1 MERRVLL
8 ETLASQ
14 LPPETI
20 KFSSKLKTIQSNANG
35 DTQLELEDRSKLLA
49 KVLFLSSKMTRNYM
63 IWLICL
69 MYVFWQIVIGCD
81 GIRSKVATWMG
92 FGEPKYVGH
101 CAFRGLGYYPEGQP
115 SQKKVNYIYGRGLRA
130 GYVHVSSIKVY
141 WFICFNSPSLGIQY
155 WYFSF
160 CIITILFYYVCQ
172 SLLYY
177 VCAWIRPTSNNW
189 LSIYASHCWTISS
202 AFLRKSKK
210 KIAFQ

>member
-1 MERRVLL
+1 MVWLSWVTKACLKYSQEVRAVERRLLL

-35 DTQLELEDRSKLLA
+35 DTQLELEDGSKLLA

-101 CAFRGLGYYPEGQP
+101 CAFWGLGYYPEGQP
-115 SQKKVNYIYGRGLRA
+115 FQKKKWTTYTEEGFFNKSLL
-130 GYVHVSSIKVY
+130 VHMFQQPISRY
-141 WFICFNSPSLGIQY
+141 
-155 WYFSF
+155 
-160 CIITILFYYVCQ
+160 TILIFFPFV
-172 SLLYY
+172 
-177 VCAWIRPTSNNW
+177 
-189 LSIYASHCWTISS
+189 
-202 AFLRKSKK
+202 
-210 KIAFQ
+210 